1 MLEYGVAVI
10 ITPMKRFHNY
20 LRSRIADSQQ
30 ERQVDPQQK
39 DDLQAESK
47 NETDRWAEIR
57 SFEQTRMGKSVATI
71 GEEMKVIKQEVME
84 LKARMDSIA
93 TITLQIKEALLDGR
107 KHYVL
112 S

>member
-39 DDLQAESK
+39 DDLQAESE
-47 NETDRWAEIR
+47 NEANKWPEIR
-57 SFEQTRMGKSVATI
+57 SFEQTRMGKNVADLGKEI
-71 GEEMKVIKQEVME
+71 KVIKQEVME
-84 LKARMDSIA
+84 LKARMESIA
-93 TITLQIKEALLDGR
+93 TITLK
-107 KHYVL
+107 
-112 S
+112 